1 MKLKERSVNEA
12 RSVCEDADVQQVAAV
27 GAFGLF
33 PSHTLSLRVTFQHV
47 CVCVGLSMI
56 LLLNP
61 NSAAGST
68 DGEKR
73 AVCECPL
80 NANELLLPAQW
91 AELHELAL
99 SLSGEVYQK
108 LSVTVFISS
117 RTIMPTE
124 SECCIETEQDT
135 DSLQFLH

>member
-1 MKLKERSVNEA
+1 MKLKERSVNE
-12 RSVCEDADVQQVAAV
+12 VCEDADVQQVAAV

-33 PSHTLSLRVTFQHV
+33 PSHTLSLRVTFQHRV
-47 CVCVGLSMI
+47 EYDPVAEPE
-56 LLLNP
+56 LLGRIHRRGKTRCE
-61 NSAAGST
+61 S
-68 DGEKR
+68 
-73 AVCECPL
+73 ECPL

-99 SLSGEVYQK
+99 SLSGQVHQK